1 MINFLLSKIVSNLMA
16 YYKLEDLV
24 GLEVVVLTNMKA
36 SKMRGV
42 ESEGLVLCAFE

>member
-1 MINFLLSKIVSNLMA
+1 MS

-36 SKMRGV
+36 SKIRGV
-42 ESEGLVLCAFE
+42 ESEGLVLCAFK